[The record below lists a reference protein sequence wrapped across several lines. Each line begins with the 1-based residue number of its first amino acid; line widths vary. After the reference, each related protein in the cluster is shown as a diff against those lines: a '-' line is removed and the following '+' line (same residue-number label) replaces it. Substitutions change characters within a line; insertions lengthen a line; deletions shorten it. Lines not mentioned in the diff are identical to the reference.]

1 LGVPGLEKKGMKP
14 TSLAVDP
21 KTGNVWVLT
30 SEETIYGKS
39 LIVLSSSGKK
49 IHDWDHRG
57 FVIVQLFFVERAP
70 TKFVLDAAAALY
82 GFFSLFGPNFR
93 SILLLT

>member
-1 LGVPGLEKKGMKP
+1 MSTGYF
-14 TSLAVDP
+14 TSAAYIQDAAGQEERLFVLLAQEINGDINR
-21 KTGNVWVLT
+21 KC
-30 SEETIYGKS
+30 I
-39 LIVLSSSGKK
+39 
-49 IHDWDHRG
+49 
-57 FVIVQLFFVERAP
+57 VIVQLFFVERTP